1 MKIDDQIKDK
11 KLQYN
16 INVED
21 AKISALSSDKF
32 KNTNILQ
39 VKNYCLLI
47 KNKLFFLLLVI
58 LKKKKKKKTH
68 LKNRE
73 KNKSKPIKVKIP
85 MTILNE
91 INYCFQSKE
100 KYLRIFIMKEL
111 KK

>member
-58 LKKKKKKKTH
+58 LKKKKKKKNTFKEQGEEQVKANKG
-68 LKNRE
+68 KNT
-73 KNKSKPIKVKIP
+73 NDYS
-85 MTILNE
+85 
-91 INYCFQSKE
+91 
-100 KYLRIFIMKEL
+100 
-111 KK
+111 

>member
-39 VKNYCLLI
+39 VKNYCHLN
-47 KNKLFFLLLVI
+47 KNKLVFLLLVI
-58 LKKKKKKKTH
+58 FLKNKKKNTFKEQGEEQVKANKG
-68 LKNRE
+68 KNT
-73 KNKSKPIKVKIP
+73 NDYS
-85 MTILNE
+85 
-91 INYCFQSKE
+91 
-100 KYLRIFIMKEL
+100 
-111 KK
+111 

>member
-47 KNKLFFLLLVI
+47 KNKLLFLLLVI
-58 LKKKKKKKTH
+58 FLKNKKKTH
-68 LKNRE
+68 LKNKE

>member
-1 MKIDDQIKDK
+1 MPSNQKQVIF
-11 KLQYN
+11 
-16 INVED
+16 
-21 AKISALSSDKF
+21 SSLG
-32 KNTNILQ
+32 NL
-39 VKNYCLLI
+39 
-47 KNKLFFLLLVI
+47 
-58 LKKKKKKKTH
+58 KKKKKTH
-68 LKNRE
+68 LKNKE

>member
-1 MKIDDQIKDK
+1 MIRLKIK

-58 LKKKKKKKTH
+58 
-68 LKNRE
+68 
-73 KNKSKPIKVKIP
+73 
-85 MTILNE
+85 
-91 INYCFQSKE
+91 
-100 KYLRIFIMKEL
+100 
-111 KK
+111 